1 MSANFSLD
9 NFNELMNQANQIIT
23 CGPSCMQQ
31 NKSQKLEQNYLDAE
45 TNMVKA
51 PQQLFTA
58 KKEFLTYTKGEN
70 GYNQYINSQL
80 QEKADG
86 IAKTYQT
93 KINDDITKIKTQLK
107 TYNGLLL
114 NFMNVYD
121 LYKKY
126 KVENAMLEKK
136 LKGKTSDTLTND
148 RKTYYEEQGINNLK
162 FFYII
167 FLCIYGF
174 IVLVFLLSIFLVKTS
189 LKFSIRIVIFVL
201 LVIYPFVCYWIF
213 HLLYKF
219 FIYIKSYFPKNVYNN
234 L

>member
-31 NKSQKLEQNYLDAE
+31 NKSQQLEQNYLDAE
-45 TNMVKA
+45 TNMVNA

-58 KKEFLTYTKGEN
+58 KKEFITYTKGEN
-70 GYNQYINSQL
+70 GYNQYIDSQL
-80 QEKADG
+80 QEKADE

-93 KINDDITKIKTQLK
+93 KINNDITKIKTQLK

-114 NFMNVYD
+114 NFTNVYD

-189 LKFSIRIVIFVL
+189 VKFSIRIVIFVL